1 LRLVFRRGAGA
12 SRQRAEDEDGRRH
25 PFDKQTN
32 HPGLHNYID
41 DGEKNAISTILS
53 KVAFY
58 QHPSVDPGAKK
69 WDWGLIRLSRPK
81 RAERR
86 ARTTPPQLKIIYRPI
101 LLTIDKQLFH
111 NNTFGMI
118 ELNAIR
124 KTYRQGGSDIHAL
137 DGIDLHVGSGEFIAI
152 MGPSGSGKST
162 LLNVLGGL
170 DRPDSGRYRLAQDEI
185 SALDDDAASDVRN
198 RRIGFVFQSFH
209 LLPRLTVLENVLLPQ
224 RYARTPDPDA
234 PKRARALLER
244 IGLGKRLDH
253 LPGQLSG
260 GQLQRAAI
268 ARALLNEPDL
278 LLADEPTGNLDSN
291 SAADVMALLRELH
304 ASGQTLVLVTHDPA
318 IAASAQRTIH
328 LRDGRVAGEQ
338 S

>member
-1 LRLVFRRGAGA
+1 
-12 SRQRAEDEDGRRH
+12 
-25 PFDKQTN
+25 
-32 HPGLHNYID
+32 
-41 DGEKNAISTILS
+41 
-53 KVAFY
+53 
-58 QHPSVDPGAKK
+58 
-69 WDWGLIRLSRPK
+69 
-81 RAERR
+81 
-86 ARTTPPQLKIIYRPI
+86 
-101 LLTIDKQLFH
+101 
-111 NNTFGMI
+111 MI
-118 ELNAIR
+118 ELKSIR
-124 KTYRQGGSDIHAL
+124 KTYRQGNTAIHAL
-137 DGIDLHVGSGEFIAI
+137 DGIDLHVAQGEFIAI

-170 DRPDSGRYRLAQDEI
+170 DRPDSGHYRLAQDEI

-224 RYARTPDPDA
+224 RYARAPDPEA
-234 PKRARALLER
+234 SNRARALLDR

-304 ASGQTLVLVTHDPA
+304 AGGQTLVLVTHDPA

-328 LRDGRVAGEQ
+328 LRDGRVAGDQ
-338 S
+338 P

>member
-1 LRLVFRRGAGA
+1 
-12 SRQRAEDEDGRRH
+12 
-25 PFDKQTN
+25 
-32 HPGLHNYID
+32 
-41 DGEKNAISTILS
+41 
-53 KVAFY
+53 
-58 QHPSVDPGAKK
+58 
-69 WDWGLIRLSRPK
+69 
-81 RAERR
+81 
-86 ARTTPPQLKIIYRPI
+86 
-101 LLTIDKQLFH
+101 
-111 NNTFGMI
+111 MI
-118 ELNAIR
+118 ELTSIR
-124 KTYRQGGSDIHAL
+124 KTYRQGSTAIHAL
-137 DGIDLHVGSGEFIAI
+137 DGIDLHIAQGEFIAI

-224 RYARTPDPDA
+224 RYARAPDPEASD
-234 PKRARALLER
+234 RARALLDR

-304 ASGQTLVLVTHDPA
+304 AGGQTLVLVTHDPA

-328 LRDGRVAGEQ
+328 LRDGRVAGDQ
-338 S
+338 P

>member
-1 LRLVFRRGAGA
+1 
-12 SRQRAEDEDGRRH
+12 
-25 PFDKQTN
+25 
-32 HPGLHNYID
+32 
-41 DGEKNAISTILS
+41 
-53 KVAFY
+53 
-58 QHPSVDPGAKK
+58 
-69 WDWGLIRLSRPK
+69 
-81 RAERR
+81 
-86 ARTTPPQLKIIYRPI
+86 
-101 LLTIDKQLFH
+101 
-111 NNTFGMI
+111 MI
-118 ELNAIR
+118 ELKSIR

-137 DGIDLHVGSGEFIAI
+137 DGIDLHVASGEFIAI

-170 DRPDSGRYRLAQDEI
+170 DRPDSGHYRLAQDEI

-234 PKRARALLER
+234 PERARALLER

-304 ASGQTLVLVTHDPA
+304 AGGQTLVLVTHDPA

-338 S
+338 P